1 MKKKILTI
9 VIVVLLVAS
18 VMGAIG
24 IYFIYNNQYIK
35 FQDETIQKVIL
46 ETLNE
51 KENKI
56 LKGKEKE
63 IEIVYVNELL
73 SDISTLEDLEM
84 FPKLSE
90 VSFMW
95 EANYETEEERINFE
109 ERWKVTKE
117 EYERYQEMLRETLP
131 ELKELKKLQMGSYN
145 IFYDLNA
152 FRDCSQ
158 IEELRIRKNQI
169 TNIDGLKEMK
179 KLKILDLSYNKF
191 KDISILEELESL
203 EAININKT
211 PINNLEVLLE
221 CPSLK
226 LVCYVAKNETEE
238 SILKMLEEKGIIIV
252 QKEWEF
258 VDQLEQ
264 LKIKNRG

>member
-1 MKKKILTI
+1 M
-9 VIVVLLVAS
+9 
-18 VMGAIG
+18 
-24 IYFIYNNQYIK
+24 
-35 FQDETIQKVIL
+35 
-46 ETLNE
+46 
-51 KENKI
+51 
-56 LKGKEKE
+56 
-63 IEIVYVNELL
+63 
-73 SDISTLEDLEM
+73 
-84 FPKLSE
+84 
-90 VSFMW
+90 
-95 EANYETEEERINFE
+95 
-109 ERWKVTKE
+109 
-117 EYERYQEMLRETLP
+117 
-131 ELKELKKLQMGSYN
+131 
-145 IFYDLNA
+145 
-152 FRDCSQ
+152 
-158 IEELRIRKNQI
+158 RIRKNQI

-238 SILKMLEEKGIIIV
+238 TILKMLEEKGIIIV

-264 LKIKNRG
+264 LKIKNRR

>member
-1 MKKKILTI
+1 MKTENMYHNKQKRSEVKEEARRLRR
-9 VIVVLLVAS
+9 
-18 VMGAIG
+18 
-24 IYFIYNNQYIK
+24 K
-35 FQDETIQKVIL
+35 FLRYQQA
-46 ETLNE
+46 
-51 KENKI
+51 
-56 LKGKEKE
+56 
-63 IEIVYVNELL
+63 EIVYN
-73 SDISTLEDLEM
+73 M
-84 FPKLSE
+84 F
-90 VSFMW
+90 
-95 EANYETEEERINFE
+95 
-109 ERWKVTKE
+109 
-117 EYERYQEMLRETLP
+117 
-131 ELKELKKLQMGSYN
+131 
-145 IFYDLNA
+145 
-152 FRDCSQ
+152 
-158 IEELRIRKNQI
+158 
-169 TNIDGLKEMK
+169 
-179 KLKILDLSYNKF
+179 NKF